1 MKATQ
6 IETLE
11 AYLLE
16 SHRDQTAKSYQYH
29 IGVFLMEHPKA
40 ENYTYQQI
48 ISYLNT
54 VKTNKQI
61 RLASLKRYYDYLLE
75 IGQRNDHPCK
85 YVKLKD
91 KHKPIQV
98 QNLFSSTELELLLDR
113 ENRFNNLDVRNKV
126 AISLL
131 IYQALT
137 SEELM
142 NLRTRDVDL
151 DEGTIYIRRGAKQSA
166 RTLPL
171 RTKQIKLFYTYMYE
185 SRKALVQ
192 TSVDELLISIRGVKM
207 SVDGI
212 HSMIQPLQA
221 LYPDRALNPQT
232 IRQSVICNLLNER
245 KEPIED
251 VQMFAGHRWPSTT
264 ERYKRMDLENQLEEI
279 NKWHPL
285 G

>member
-1 MKATQ
+1 
-6 IETLE
+6 
-11 AYLLE
+11 
-16 SHRDQTAKSYQYH
+16 
-29 IGVFLMEHPKA
+29 MEHPKA

-61 RLASLKRYYDYLLE
+61 RLASIKRYYDYLLE
-75 IGQRNDHPCK
+75 TGQRNDHPCK

-166 RTLPL
+166 RTLTL
-171 RTKQIKLFYTYMYE
+171 RTKQIKLFYNYIYE

-192 TSVDELLISIRGVKM
+192 TNVDELLISIRGVKM

-285 G
+285 V